1 MSGFSNAPP
10 TACPSPIHG
19 LHFSL
24 CLNLSTQ
31 PFVQRSTAGIML
43 HKLLHFIIAKFPRR
57 RTEAPFCLDINV
69 QAGPEAQRRMHVIVA
84 LGRWWQEDHEFKATG
99 SP

>member
-19 LHFSL
+19 LHFSF

-31 PFVQRSTAGIML
+31 PFVQQSTAGIML
-43 HKLLHFIIAKFPRR
+43 RKLLHFIIAKSPR
-57 RTEAPFCLDINV
+57 RTETPFCLDINV
-69 QAGPEAQRRMHVIVA
+69 QSGPEAQRHMHVIVA
-84 LGRWWQEDHEFKATG
+84 LGRWWQEDHEFEATG